1 MKYYN
6 QKSAGFS
13 KGKSFYFVV
22 CLCLLA
28 IGGAVW
34 SAWSGVKGPETSE
47 LNNSSDITSYYS
59 PETDTSSDAQVQGDA
74 SELYYSSEETSSTE
88 EKTEEQELPVA
99 TTFAFPLNGDIGKS
113 FSDSELKFSN
123 TYKDMRYHEGV
134 DITCDK
140 GTSVKSCGNGTVVAV
155 INDSLLGI
163 YIEIDHGN
171 SLVARYCGLSKNVL
185 VSEGD
190 TVTLGQKLGTV
201 DLVPSECVDAAHL
214 HLEMFKDSKSID
226 PLSVIESQ
234 E

>member
-6 QKSAGFS
+6 QKSAGLS
-13 KGKSFYFVV
+13 KSKSFYFV
-22 CLCLLA
+22 LAICLLA

-34 SAWSGVKGPETSE
+34 SAWLSANDTKTSQ
-47 LNNSSDITSYYS
+47 LNESSDINSYYS
-59 PETDTSSDAQVQGDA
+59 PQLDYSSETEVQGDA
-74 SELYYSSEETSSTE
+74 SEPYYSSEETSSVE
-88 EKTEEQELPVA
+88 EKEEETLPVA
-99 TTFAFPLNGDIGKS
+99 TTFAYPLKGDIGKS

-123 TYKDMRYHEGV
+123 TYKDMRYHEGI

-140 GTSVKSCGNGTVVAV
+140 GTSVKACGNGKVVAV

-171 SLVARYCGLSKNVL
+171 SIVARYCGLNKNVS

-190 TVTLGQKLGTV
+190 IVKLGQKLGTV
-201 DLVPSECVDAAHL
+201 DVVPSECVDAAHL
-214 HLEMFKDSKSID
+214 HLEFFKDSKSID
-226 PLSVIESQ
+226 PLSVIENK